1 MESSDIDTDNSPDSG
16 EFLTFIL
23 GGEEYGVDILAVQGI
38 QGWNGVTRIPNAPK
52 HLLGVINLRGA
63 IVPIVDMRIKF
74 NLDNTGFDSTTV
86 VIVVRAEQN
95 GQEHV
100 IGLVVDAVSEVHKV
114 NQDDIQKNPE
124 FDSENTNDLVKG
136 LITIDEKMIIVLDVD
151 LLVLDWAPD
160 NLALEDAA

>member
-1 MESSDIDTDNSPDSG
+1 MESSEIDTDISSDSG

-23 GGEEYGVDILAVQGI
+23 GEEEYGVDILAVQGI
-38 QGWNGVTRIPNAPK
+38 QGWNGVTRIPNAPN
-52 HLLGVINLRGA
+52 HMLGVINLRGA
-63 IVPIVDMRIKF
+63 IVPIIDMRIKF
-74 NLDNTGFDSTTV
+74 NLANTGFDSTTV

-100 IGLVVDAVSEVHKV
+100 IGLVVDAVSEVYKV

-136 LITIDEKMIIVLDVD
+136 LITIDKKMVIVLDVD
-151 LLVLDWAPD
+151 LLVLDWTPD
-160 NLALEDAA
+160 TLALEDVA

>member
-114 NQDDIQKNPE
+114 NQEDIQKNPE